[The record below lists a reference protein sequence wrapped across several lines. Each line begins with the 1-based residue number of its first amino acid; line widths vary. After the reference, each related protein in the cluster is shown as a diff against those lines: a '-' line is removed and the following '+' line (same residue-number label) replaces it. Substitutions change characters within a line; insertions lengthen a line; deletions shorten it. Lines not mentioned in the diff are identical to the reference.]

1 MYQSLFQDDFAKE
14 LREVY
19 RAALCNSE
27 PDVAEKAVLEEYA
40 DCLTDEED
48 AAVFWLALAHEQW
61 KAGCLTQ
68 QVKDQAT
75 YWSTHGAELRF
86 TEAAIQ
92 CVMQKLHEPMPS
104 PKKRMPP
111 KNIYKDWNDGD
122 VFRYEWADTDSLPP
136 EWTDRTL
143 YVQKIGTYH
152 TGEKDEPIVWFKLS
166 RVGEGGDEL
175 GAFQRAEFL
184 PMYTFDED
192 YFSVERYSP
201 ESERAEYAFSAEQRP
216 CAFNQK
222 RQVPVYRCWLSVRKT
237 DLKRF
242 HFVGNDPEP
251 QVPRNEYIPRFAMEL
266 ELVLSKTLE
275 QDVAR
280 ANLHLK
286 KYWK

>member
-1 MYQSLFQDDFAKE
+1 MGPSFGSRKRRFSVSCKSSMSRCH
-14 LREVY
+14 LR
-19 RAALCNSE
+19 
-27 PDVAEKAVLEEYA
+27 
-40 DCLTDEED
+40 
-48 AAVFWLALAHEQW
+48 
-61 KAGCLTQ
+61 
-68 QVKDQAT
+68 
-75 YWSTHGAELRF
+75 
-86 TEAAIQ
+86 
-92 CVMQKLHEPMPS
+92 
-104 PKKRMPP
+104 KKRMPP
-111 KNIYKDWNDGD
+111 KNICKDWNNGD

-152 TGEKDEPIVWFKLS
+152 AGEKDEPIVWFKLS
-166 RVGEGGDEL
+166 RAGEGGDEL

-184 PMYTFDED
+184 PMYPFDED
-192 YFSVERYSP
+192 YFSVERCSP

-216 CAFNQK
+216 YVFNQK
-222 RQVPVYRCWLSVRKT
+222 LQVPVYRCWLSVRKT

-242 HFVGNDPEP
+242 RFIGNAPEP
-251 QVPRNEYIPRFAMEL
+251 QAPANEYIPRFAMEL

>member
-1 MYQSLFQDDFAKE
+1 MYRSLFQDDFAKE

-19 RAALCNSE
+19 TSALHNGG
-27 PDVAEKAVLEEYA
+27 PDAAEKIMLADYK
-40 DCLTDEED
+40 DCLEDDED
-48 AAVFWLALAHEQW
+48 AAVFWLTLAHEQW

-68 QVKDQAT
+68 KVMKQAED
-75 YWSTHGAELRF
+75 WSTHGAGLRF

-92 CVMQKLHEPMPS
+92 RVMQKIHSPMPS

-111 KNIYKDWNDGD
+111 KNICKDWNDGD
-122 VFRYEWADTDSLPP
+122 VFRCEWADPDSLPP
-136 EWTDRTL
+136 ELADRTL

-152 TGEKDEPIVWFKLS
+152 TGEKEEPIVWFKLS
-166 RVGEGGDEL
+166 RAGEGGDEL

-184 PMYTFDED
+184 PMDTFDEN
-192 YFSVERYSP
+192 YLSVERCSP

-216 CAFNQK
+216 YVFNQNL
-222 RQVPVYRCWLSVRKT
+222 QVPVYRCWLSVRKM

-242 HFVGNDPEP
+242 HFVGNAPEP
-251 QVPRNEYIPRFAMEL
+251 QVPRNEYVPRFAMEL

-275 QDVAR
+275 QDVTR
-280 ANLHLK
+280 AYQHLK

>member
-40 DCLTDEED
+40 NCLADEED

-68 QVKDQAT
+68 KGMEQAE

-92 CVMQKLHEPMPS
+92 RVMQKIHEPMPS

-111 KNIYKDWNDGD
+111 KNICKDWNNGD
-122 VFRYEWADTDSLPP
+122 VFQYEWADTDSLPP

-192 YFSVERYSP
+192 YFSVERCSP

-216 CAFNQK
+216 YAFNQK
-222 RQVPVYRCWLSVRKT
+222 LQVPVYRCWLSVRKT

-242 HFVGNDPEP
+242 RFIGNDPEP

-280 ANLHLK
+280 ANVHLK